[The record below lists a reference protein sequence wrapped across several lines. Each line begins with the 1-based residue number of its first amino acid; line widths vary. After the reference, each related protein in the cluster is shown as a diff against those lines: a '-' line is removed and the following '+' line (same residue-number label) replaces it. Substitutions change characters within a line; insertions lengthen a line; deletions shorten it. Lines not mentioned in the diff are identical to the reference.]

1 MVHVIAERL
10 MGTVDVRRDQVEEWL
25 LPAPLTT
32 TGDALVVVSSFWTAE
47 VECLA
52 PASAEFTGSALT
64 SASGLLADAAVEPFG
79 SAFAGP
85 LALASAVVEFDNT
98 GSTEKNVASRFA
110 IAEVEVSAPA
120 DQVVEISGVAG
131 VSMALDNPVAVR
143 VTADAEVEF
152 AYYGNG
158 NFPVFP
164 YSFPALF
171 TDWQNIQDAAALV
184 EPTGT
189 GVLDAVSGS
198 AGAVLPEMLGGAEL
212 IPIGSTPI
220 LPWILPVVFDD
231 LPANMNSAPA
241 LLLLDMDS
249 PSVVVLDGEAIA
261 AIDAP
266 GSSLPPAVL
275 PWTFPV
281 ILIEAV

>member
-64 SASGLLADAAVEPFG
+64 SASGLLAEATIDLFG
-79 SAFAGP
+79 SVIAGP

-98 GSTEKNVASRFA
+98 GSAVGDVALRPA
-110 IAEVEVSAPA
+110 VAEIAVIAPA
-120 DQVVEISGVAG
+120 DQVAEIFGIIG
-131 VSMALDNPVAVR
+131 VSIDLDHTVAVS
-143 VTADAEVEF
+143 VIADAEVEF

-171 TDWQNIQDAAALV
+171 TDWKNLQDAAALV
-184 EPTGT
+184 EPTGV

-198 AGAVLPEMLGGAEL
+198 AEAVLPAMTGAVGL
-212 IPIGSTPI
+212 TPRGSTPI
-220 LPWILPVVFDD
+220 FPWILPLVFDD
-231 LPANMNSAPA
+231 LPANMNVGLAR
-241 LLLLDMDS
+241 LLLDMDS
-249 PSVVVLDGEAIA
+249 PSVVVLDGEATVT
-261 AIDAP
+261 IDAP
-266 GSSLPPAVL
+266 GSSLPSAVF
-275 PWTFPV
+275 PWKFPV

>member
-32 TGDALVVVSSFWTAE
+32 AGDAPVLVSSFWTVE

-52 PASAEFTGSALT
+52 PAPVVPTAAAPT
-64 SASGLLADAAVEPFG
+64 SASGLLAEAIVEPFG

-98 GSTEKNVASRFA
+98 GSTDRNLALRFA
-110 IAEVEVSAPA
+110 IAEVEVSAPG

-131 VSMALDNPVAVR
+131 VLLTLSGAAAVS
-143 VTADAEVEF
+143 VTGDSEVEF
-152 AYYGNG
+152 TYYGDG

-164 YSFPALF
+164 FSFPALF
-171 TDWQNIQDAAALV
+171 TTPLNIQDAAALV
-184 EPTGT
+184 EPTGVGT
-189 GVLDAVSGS
+189 VDAV
-198 AGAVLPEMLGGAEL
+198 AGFAEVVLPEPQGSVAMTRK
-212 IPIGSTPI
+212 GSTPI
-220 LPWILPVVFDD
+220 FPWFFPVVFDD
-231 LPANMNSAPA
+231 LPANVNLGAARLGFDMSNECAPIPLGECA
-241 LLLLDMDS
+241 
-249 PSVVVLDGEAIA
+249 VV
-261 AIDAP
+261 IDAQGP
-266 GSSLPPAVL
+266 AIGSAVL

-281 ILIEAV
+281 ILIGAA